1 MRITKLVFVSISL
14 VIGLCG
20 IASADRLTELKEER
34 TKIQTELQAVQDYGQ
49 KLQIRAIEINGII
62 KELTPKEV
70 ADYAVKQ

>member
-1 MRITKLVFVSISL
+1 MKTLAVMLTIMLIAVS
-14 VIGLCG
+14 CY
-20 IASADRLTELKEER
+20 ADRITELKDEAQ
-34 TKIQTELQAVQDYGQ
+34 KIQGELQAVQDYGQ